1 MHDDL
6 RHDWIIPIN
15 TNVPH
20 FLRIFHVSQH
30 FLNLCFTW
38 TVSCNKAYSKLTT
51 KNYSNICQIFVE
63 YGSNNIYLL
72 TDGHLPNDLM
82 IVPISLASTVLFCSW
97 SNTSNA
103 SKTFFW
109 TSGLRLS
116 EEWEDDWD
124 WRLDTIRLRIIFF
137 RPCYI
142 LLLFS
147 FLGNS
152 EKLKT
157 VKLYDV

>member
-6 RHDWIIPIN
+6 WHDGIIPID

-20 FLRIFHVSQH
+20 FLRIFHISKY
-30 FLNLCFTW
+30 FLNFCFTW
-38 TVSCNKAYSKLTT
+38 TISCNKAYGKLIT
-51 KNYSNICQIFVE
+51 KNYSNIWNKI
-63 YGSNNIYLL
+63 SKNMYLL
-72 TDGHLPNDLM
+72 TDGHQPKDLM

-124 WRLDTIRLRIIFF
+124 WRLDTIRLRIIFLS
-137 RPCYI
+137 RSCYFLI
-142 LLLFS
+142 LYS
-147 FLGNS
+147 FFGNS
-152 EKLKT
+152 KHVKRI
-157 VKLYDV
+157 KLYNV

>member
-1 MHDDL
+1 MLHDDL
-6 RHDWIIPIN
+6 WHDGIIPID

-20 FLRIFHVSQH
+20 FLRIFHISQH

-38 TVSCNKAYSKLTT
+38 TISCNKTYDNLITILIHWKLHILYFE
-51 KNYSNICQIFVE
+51 KK
-63 YGSNNIYLL
+63 YLSIL
-72 TDGHLPNDLM
+72 VHQPNDLM

-116 EEWEDDWD
+116 VEWEDDLD
-124 WRLDTIRLRIIFF
+124 WRLDTIRLRIIFAN
-137 RPCYI
+137 
-142 LLLFS
+142 LLDLVTFCVTFVFWRIS
-147 FLGNS
+147 I
-152 EKLKT
+152 T
-157 VKLYDV
+157 

>member
-1 MHDDL
+1 MLHDDL
-6 RHDWIIPIN
+6 WHDGIIPID

-20 FLRIFHVSQH
+20 FLRIFHISQH

-51 KNYSNICQIFVE
+51 KNYSNICQIF
-63 YGSNNIYLL
+63 GSNNIYLL

-124 WRLDTIRLRIIFF
+124 WRLDTIRLRIIFAF
-137 RPCYI
+137 RPCYF
-142 LLLFS
+142 LLLYS
-147 FLGNS
+147 FFLEIQKL
-152 EKLKT
+152 EKQ
-157 VKLYDV
+157 